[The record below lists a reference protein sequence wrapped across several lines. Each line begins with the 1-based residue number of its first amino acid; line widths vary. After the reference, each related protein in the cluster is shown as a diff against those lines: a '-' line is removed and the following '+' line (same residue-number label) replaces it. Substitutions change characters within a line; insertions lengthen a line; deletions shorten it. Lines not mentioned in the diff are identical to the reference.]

1 MLGSPVLGRKEIWR
15 TMIGS
20 QRSKRALVF
29 TPPPDVHVGVSWI
42 VPPNSL
48 RLPPLAW
55 SASHGRIRGTAAAA
69 QNDDSD
75 NVRLRVLRIKGDGR
89 CLYRSI
95 ARVIAHAEGR
105 SLSDKLER
113 EDADAL
119 RSIAWKA
126 MCVDRR
132 KEFEHRNIVEGSI
145 AAYCSQM
152 RNPTFFA
159 GEAEM
164 LALSDAL
171 RLPIAVFLQDQR
183 GKFRNIMTYGE
194 KYASLRKTGPKLV
207 RVLYNGSNHYNA
219 VVPA

>member
-1 MLGSPVLGRKEIWR
+1 MSFCC
-15 TMIGS
+15 
-20 QRSKRALVF
+20 RSRSLVF
-29 TPPPDVHVGVSWI
+29 TPPPSVPVGVSWI
-42 VPPNSL
+42 VPPGSR

-55 SASHGRIRGTAAAA
+55 SGARASGSGSDGGSGRGHGASGSGEHPGTT
-69 QNDDSD
+69 
-75 NVRLRVLRIKGDGR
+75 RLRVLQIRGDGR

-95 ARVIAHAEGR
+95 ARAIAHAEGR
-105 SLSDKLER
+105 TLSERLER

-132 KEFEHRNIVEGSI
+132 KEFEQRNIVEGSMET
-145 AAYCSQM
+145 YCSEM
-152 RNPTFFA
+152 RSPTFFA

-171 RLPIAVFLQDQR
+171 RLPIAVFLRDR
-183 GKFRNIMTYGE
+183 HGKFRNIMTYGE
-194 KYASLRKTGPKLV
+194 KHASLRKTGPKVV
-207 RVLYNGSNHYNA
+207 RVLYNGTNHYSA